1 MKSILTALIQPFAL
15 LSLLVPLMSAAS
27 LARAENCSSKDVVE
41 YQAPA
46 DLPKTAYLLFDAI
59 NLRYGPGTRH
69 CVKHVAE
76 GESGAAVE
84 VLGEDGYWLYIEYQA
99 DRFWVH
105 RGLLTR

>member
-1 MKSILTALIQPFAL
+1 MIRALASTLLALVLTTSTMLVAALAH
-15 LSLLVPLMSAAS
+15 
-27 LARAENCSSKDVVE
+27 AEDCSSKDVVE
-41 YQAPA
+41 YQASA
-46 DLPKTAYLLFDAI
+46 DLPKTAYLRFDAI

-84 VLGEDGYWLYIEYQA
+84 VLGEDGHWLYIEYQA